1 MPPSVKS
8 LAQARQRAVFVRKY
22 PRPTDSNPVKTPN
35 TKMADEEVVSHM
47 AGASLTAVPK
57 LPIDPL
63 YTREPPV
70 IDDLIT
76 VTSKAQE
83 STMDSCLPLLQA
95 QDTSIQYNIHG
106 VPSLRRRRIINY
118 LKHTIGQLPA
128 PFVMADASRPWSLY
142 WALNGMSLLGA
153 DVSEFRDG
161 LVATAQHLQNDSG
174 GFGGGFGQ
182 RSHLATTYAMVLA
195 LAIVG
200 GEEAYEVIDRR
211 AMWQWLSSLK
221 QPDGGFSM
229 SLGGEVDVRGAYCA
243 AVVIS
248 LLNIPLGLSSDS
260 PARAAG
266 IEDLFTGLEGYVRRC
281 QTYEGGISGKP
292 DAEAHGAYAFCA
304 LGCLAILDAPHR
316 IIPRALDAPRLISWL
331 SARQNAPEGGF
342 SGRTNKLV
350 DGCYSHWVGACWPL
364 LQASLAKDQSSAS
377 ETGLPFGHSF
387 YDREGLIRYILSC
400 GQDHSSRGGMRDKPG
415 RRSDAYHTCYVLSG
429 LSSAQ
434 HIVSADT
441 SQDEQVA
448 NVEWTVFPHLDDRVF
463 DDADL
468 VEATDPI
475 YAIPQKSR
483 KEMMEYFLSKPG
495 F

>member
-1 MPPSVKS
+1 
-8 LAQARQRAVFVRKY
+8 
-22 PRPTDSNPVKTPN
+22 
-35 TKMADEEVVSHM
+35 MADEEIVSHM
-47 AGASLTAVPK
+47 ASLSSPSAAAAAAK

-63 YTREPPV
+63 YTREPP
-70 IDDLIT
+70 IMDDLIT
-76 VTSKAQE
+76 ITSTAQDK
-83 STMDSCLPLLQA
+83 TMDSCLPLLQA
-95 QDTSIQYNIHG
+95 QDDSIKYNIHG
-106 VPSLRRRRIINY
+106 VPHLRRQRTINF
-118 LKHTIGQLPA
+118 LKQTIGQLPA

-142 WALNGMSLLGA
+142 WALNGMALLGA
-153 DVSEFRDG
+153 DTSGYRDG
-161 LVATAQHLQNDSG
+161 LIATAQHLQNDSG

-211 AMWQWLSSLK
+211 AMWKWLSSLK

-243 AVVIS
+243 AVIIS
-248 LLNIPLGLSSDS
+248 LLNIPLGLASDS
-260 PARAAG
+260 PAREAG

-281 QTYEGGISGKP
+281 RAHPVGQTYEGGISGKP

-304 LGCLAILDAPHR
+304 LGCLTILDAPHR
-316 IIPRALDAPRLISWL
+316 IIPRLFHRALDAPRLISWL
-331 SARQNAPEGGF
+331 SARQYAPEGGF

-364 LQASLAKDQSSAS
+364 LQASLAEDHSSAAA
-377 ETGLPFGHSF
+377 ETGLPSGHSF
-387 YDREGLIRYILSC
+387 YDREGLMRYILSC

-429 LSSAQ
+429 LSSVQ

-441 SQDEQVA
+441 SRDEQVA
-448 NVEWTVFPHLDDRVF
+448 NITWTVLPHTDDPIF
-463 DDADL
+463 DEEDL
-468 VEATDPI
+468 VEATDPV

-483 KEMMEYFLSKPG
+483 EEMMEYFLSKPG